1 MGGAGSSLFLYLP
14 ILFEHP
20 VFAGVQYYQQREF
33 SSFFVDFVVDI
44 KEVLPSS
51 YLPRPPLPCPER
63 AHSLAVVT
71 RLLP

>member
-1 MGGAGSSLFLYLP
+1 VA
-14 ILFEHP
+14 
-20 VFAGVQYYQQREF
+20 VAGVQYYQQREF
-33 SSFFVDFVVDI
+33 SSVFVDFVVDI